1 MGKFSNNGNLRLK
14 RKILAVYEF
23 EKNWDD
29 IKMRFSM
36 TQLTKLCYSSETQDK
51 SLLINISTEDDLTEL
66 IKQT

>member
-36 TQLTKLCYSSETQDK
+36 TQLTKPSETQDK